1 MIFGK
6 LLYNVK
12 RSSHY
17 KDFHQIVKLVV
28 SYHQSLIWGYFIIN
42 QIKFLCIL
50 MVSWQQ
56 HKVKV
61 LRFVAHNN
69 NLVQMNGKL
78 RVI

>member
-28 SYHQSLIWGYFIIN
+28 SYHQSLI
-42 QIKFLCIL
+42 
-50 MVSWQQ
+50 
-56 HKVKV
+56 
-61 LRFVAHNN
+61 
-69 NLVQMNGKL
+69 
-78 RVI
+78 